1 MSNSLL
7 YSKNPLLDFQNNRSI
22 YILPMKVSSI
32 PASLVV
38 VFAVFGLIF
47 SSAIELNAQSKQSS
61 SQSSKK
67 SASKKSASKKPA
79 SKKSGSKKSASKK
92 PASKKSGS
100 KKSGSKNPSG
110 GSSSGGSSSGGSSS
124 GGSSSGGSSST
135 ITPEMVTVQ
144 GGTLPESSELAG
156 QTVSTFEI
164 GKYEVTWDEWKSVR
178 DWAINNGYIDLA
190 NVGYGYAGNHPVRG
204 GISNVNDPNSYD
216 EGLSWYRIVK
226 WCNAKSEKD
235 GLTPVYSVNGT
246 IYRSGDFGLDDSS
259 AVSINRYANG
269 YRLPAV
275 AEWEWAARGGL
286 SSLGYTYSGSNNL
299 DIVGW
304 YVSNTSNSG
313 YWILP
318 SYPVGTKL
326 ANELGIFDMSGNV
339 REWCEDHLYSDSQR
353 FQTRGGSIF
362 DIANNCTVKYEGG
375 AIPGSAD
382 SDFGFRLARTSS
394 SDMVTVQG
402 GTLPTGSEL
411 AGQTVSTFEIGRY
424 ELTWGEWKAVRDWAL
439 INNKGYDLAG
449 VGDTFPSGSANNFP
463 VINVTWYDAV
473 KWCNARSE
481 KEGKTPVYLVN
492 GAVYRSGEYG
502 FYGSRVVTQKAG
514 ANGYRLPSEAEW
526 EWAARGGV
534 SSKGYTYSGSNDLN
548 AIAWTWGNSSNE
560 TKPVGTK
567 AANELGIYD
576 MSGNVWEWCWDV
588 YDPYSYRRIRGGGL
602 RSDAYDATVSFNDYE
617 PSPANRSYSDGF
629 RLARRSGN

>member
-100 KKSGSKNPSG
+100 KKSGSKNP
-110 GSSSGGSSSGGSSS
+110 SGGSSSGGSSS

>member
-1 MSNSLL
+1 
-7 YSKNPLLDFQNNRSI
+7 
-22 YILPMKVSSI
+22 
-32 PASLVV
+32 
-38 VFAVFGLIF
+38 
-47 SSAIELNAQSKQSS
+47 
-61 SQSSKK
+61 
-67 SASKKSASKKPA
+67 
-79 SKKSGSKKSASKK
+79 
-92 PASKKSGS
+92 
-100 KKSGSKNPSG
+100 
-110 GSSSGGSSSGGSSS
+110 
-124 GGSSSGGSSST
+124 
-135 ITPEMVTVQ
+135 MVTVQ

-216 EGLSWYRIVK
+216 GGLSWYRIVK

-269 YRLPAV
+269 YRLPTV

-339 REWCEDHLYSDSQR
+339 REWCEDHLYSGSQR
-353 FQTRGGSIF
+353 FKTRGGSIF

-402 GTLPTGSEL
+402 GTLPSGSEL
-411 AGQTVSTFEIGRY
+411 AGQTVSTFEIGKY
-424 ELTWGEWKAVRDWAL
+424 EVTWDEWQAVRTWAV
-439 INNKGYDLAG
+439 NNGYSDLQLAG
-449 VGDTFPSGSANNFP
+449 NGTSGSHP
-463 VINVTWYDAV
+463 VVYVSYYDVV
-473 KWCNARSE
+473 KWSNAKSE
-481 KEGKTPVYLVN
+481 KEGLTPVYQVN
-492 GAVYRSGEYG
+492 GATYKTGETVPTVN
-502 FYGSRVVTQKAG
+502 SA
-514 ANGYRLPSEAEW
+514 ANGYRLPSEKEW

-534 SSKGYTYSGSNDLN
+534 SSQGYTYSGSNDVNTVAWYQNN
-548 AIAWTWGNSSNE
+548 AGGG
-560 TKPVGTK
+560 TKTVGTK
-567 AANELGIYD
+567 FSNELEIYD
-576 MSGNVWEWCWDV
+576 LSGNVYEWCEDAV
-588 YDPYSYRRIRGGGL
+588 DDSNYPMRGGSYGGFSFDCAIDVVSYGPYG
-602 RSDAYDATVSFNDYE
+602 RQSDV
-617 PSPANRSYSDGF
+617 GF
-629 RLARRSGN
+629 RLARNSVLSAPAVP